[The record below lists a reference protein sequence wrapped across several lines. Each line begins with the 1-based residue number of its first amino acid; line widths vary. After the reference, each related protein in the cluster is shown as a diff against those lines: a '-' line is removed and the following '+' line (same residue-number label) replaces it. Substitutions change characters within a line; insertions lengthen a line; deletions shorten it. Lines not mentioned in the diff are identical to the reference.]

1 MRARVGEPSSRY
13 MGLEVNLC
21 GLGVSE
27 REGTA
32 AARLGARLASH
43 EAAPHSDA
51 RERDAERGDAARG
64 EELELVTARG
74 AARADPP
81 RESLAE
87 HEARQHVADR
97 GGDEGAGDGGDEA
110 EVGQRDGD
118 GGGEGED
125 AKGRRHARRR
135 LPEDRR
141 EQRLRRITQTDVD
154 EGVREDDLRADGDAR
169 ELREAVG
176 RRVVVEDEAVARA
189 SKGEEPG
196 RHDDGGQ
203 GGGEREASGRQQRE
217 AAHLALLGG
226 RCAGAG
232 RELHVEVGRD
242 KVAEEGG
249 GEDRDEYEHLGRE
262 GESALEARPQRRRH
276 RGVQR
281 RAGPV
286 GRHAED
292 HEGGGV
298 EQSGDAE
305 RRREGERRERGQQRE
320 RQRAKGRQGGDGA
333 RPTREQRREA
343 PRREDGGEGVADHH
357 GVLDADREREQADE
371 GRRHPRRLLA
381 HRLGPGL
388 APGGGVGGGAD
399 AGHHREAVT
408 GHGAGDGE
416 ESERRDK
423 GRARGAEGG
432 EADR

>member
-1 MRARVGEPSSRY
+1 
-13 MGLEVNLC
+13 MGLEVMRAGWVC
-21 GLGVSE
+21 E
-27 REGTA
+27 RGGTA
-32 AARLGARLASH
+32 PARLGGSRLASH

-64 EELELVTARG
+64 DELELVTARG

-81 RESLAE
+81 REGLAE

-110 EVGQRDGD
+110 EIGQQDGD

-141 EQRLRRITQTDVD
+141 EQRLRRVTQADVD
-154 EGVREDDLRADGDAR
+154 EGVREDDLRADRDAR

-203 GGGEREASGRQQRE
+203 GSGERETSGRQQRE
-217 AAHLALLGG
+217 AAHLALRNGS
-226 RCAGAG
+226 CAGAG
-232 RELHVEVGRD
+232 CELLVEVGRD

-262 GESALEARPQRRRH
+262 GESAVEARPQRRRH

-286 GRHAED
+286 RGHA
-292 HEGGGV
+292 
-298 EQSGDAE
+298 
-305 RRREGERRERGQQRE
+305 
-320 RQRAKGRQGGDGA
+320 
-333 RPTREQRREA
+333 
-343 PRREDGGEGVADHH
+343 
-357 GVLDADREREQADE
+357 
-371 GRRHPRRLLA
+371 
-381 HRLGPGL
+381 
-388 APGGGVGGGAD
+388 
-399 AGHHREAVT
+399 
-408 GHGAGDGE
+408 
-416 ESERRDK
+416 
-423 GRARGAEGG
+423 
-432 EADR
+432 